1 MDYAGID
8 GVESPMLFW
17 VDDVCKLM
25 QAVLTLSQKLPV
37 ATFLASFDACG
48 LQYLGILW
56 IARHMERILPAKG
69 ALCST
74 SLIRDGLEAEAER
87 SSGVRWR
94 RHREKSMRN
103 VVLVTY

>member
-8 GVESPMLFW
+8 GVESPILFW
-17 VDDVCKLM
+17 VDNVCKLM
-25 QAVLTLSQKLPV
+25 QVVLTLSQKLP
-37 ATFLASFDACG
+37 ATTFSAAYDAYG
-48 LQYLGILW
+48 SQYSGTLSM
-56 IARHMERILPAKG
+56 AHHKVRILPAKG
-69 ALCST
+69 ALCGT

-87 SSGVRWR
+87 SSGVRWM